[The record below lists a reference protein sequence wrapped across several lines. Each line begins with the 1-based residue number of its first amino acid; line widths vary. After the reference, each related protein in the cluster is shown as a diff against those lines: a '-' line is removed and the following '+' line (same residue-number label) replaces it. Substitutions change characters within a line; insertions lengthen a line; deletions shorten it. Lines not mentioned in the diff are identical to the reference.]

1 MNATYNVT
9 AVKDAMLQ
17 HSSVLKQEYPWY
29 RSLADK
35 FPHLHPIVVKAIEL
49 APPDTLES
57 MVFERPHVSEK
68 DALRL
73 AYTRNH
79 DHGERDVQTVTSLG
93 KYIRAR
99 FSTLSDHQIRDLV
112 ALNVPDSV
120 TFKLVHTTEEMI
132 HHLEE
137 GPVSCMQRGKDEFKN
152 QWHPYRTYDPKFGWH
167 MAVRLVN
174 GVTKGRAL
182 CNTSTTYHIDPRTDK
197 RFVRTYAMNEGTG
210 YSQADHAL
218 EAWLVEQGYEH
229 QCGWS
234 GRKLAYIASGDSF
247 VAPYIDGDSQSVDTC
262 SGPHLV
268 IRDDGEYLCNNTDGT
283 PEDNNKVNCVCCDD
297 ICDEDDMTYVEDV
310 EGSVC
315 SHCLDNNFAYAYSR
329 RGNREYVRCEHVS
342 WYMDDAY
349 HNDYLDDNEMVILHD
364 GELCPMDDAIYIDS
378 ENEYYACGDEAVIT
392 RADDESDIIDN
403 CWYCELSKH
412 WYSDDDSD
420 KARDL
425 ADGRTAH
432 IDNIDGEPLADHAE
446 QSFLPVGKTDETPC
460 EWVADTYHYPVTQST
475 TQQEVTL

>member
-1 MNATYNVT
+1 MDTTYDATS
-9 AVKDAMLQ
+9 VKNAMLQ

-29 RSLADK
+29 VALAEK
-35 FPHLHPIVVKAIEL
+35 FPHLHPIVVKAIEI

-112 ALNVPDSV
+112 ALNVPESV
-120 TFKLVHTTEEMI
+120 TFKLVHTLEEMI

-137 GPVSCMQRGKDEFKN
+137 GPDSCMLQGQDTDTEH
-152 QWHPYRTYDPKFGWH
+152 HPYRTYNPEFGWH

-182 CNTSTTYHIDPRTDK
+182 CCKDTRHEHDYK
-197 RFVRTYAMNEGTG
+197 QFVRTYALNEGSG

-218 EAWLVEQGYEH
+218 EAWLKDEQGYSH
-229 QCGWS
+229 NCSWS
-234 GRKLAYIASGDSF
+234 GYKLAKLRREHNGDY
-247 VAPYIDGDSQSVDTC
+247 VAPFLDGDCKDVDVY
-262 SGPHLV
+262 GEYLMIV
-268 IRDDGEYLCNNTDGT
+268 DDGEYRCDNTNGT
-283 PEDNNKVNCVCCDD
+283 MEENNKVACECCSDS
-297 ICDEDDMTYVEDV
+297 CDEDDMTYVEDV
-310 EGSVC
+310 EGRVC
-315 SHCLDNNFAYAYSR
+315 SHCLDHHFAYAYSH
-329 RGNREYVRCEHVS
+329 RGRREYVRCEHVM
-342 WYMDDAY
+342 WYKDDAY

-378 ENEYYACGDEAVIT
+378 ESEYYACGDEAVIT

-403 CWYCELSKH
+403 CWYCELSKQ

-432 IDNIDGEPLADHAE
+432 IDNIDGEPLAEETE
-446 QSFLPVGKTDETPC
+446 QTFLPVGIMQT
-460 EWVADTYHYPVTQST
+460 T